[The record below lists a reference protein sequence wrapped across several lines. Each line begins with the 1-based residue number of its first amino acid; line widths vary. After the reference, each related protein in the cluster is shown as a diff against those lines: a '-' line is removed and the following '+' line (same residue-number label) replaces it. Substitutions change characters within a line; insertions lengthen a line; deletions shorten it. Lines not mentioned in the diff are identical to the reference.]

1 MMTMIR
7 GLIAVTRPFSMRM
20 TPCELNGALI
30 GAITGLFFAVA
41 WMAGKEADPSYVPV
55 AFPLWLQMALALA
68 VFCWFALFG
77 LLCGPLRYAP
87 SAVTGPL
94 LVNAVITSVLTVYL
108 CNLVGKP
115 MLFFAIGIAVG
126 FAVGR
131 LLCRYCRGKTST
143 RDVTNPSKEG

>member
-7 GLIAVTRPFSMRM
+7 GLIAVSRPFSMRM

-30 GAITGLFFAVA
+30 GAIAGLFFAVA

-55 AFPLWLQMALALA
+55 AFPLWLQMALVLAL
-68 VFCWFALFG
+68 FCWFALFA

-87 SAVTGPL
+87 STVAGPL
-94 LVNAVITSVLTVYL
+94 LVNAVVTCVLTVYL

-115 MLFFAIGIAVG
+115 MLFFAIGIAIG
-126 FAVGR
+126 FLVGR
-131 LLCRYCRGKTST
+131 LLCRYCRAPGKTT
-143 RDVTNPSKEG
+143 RSKEG